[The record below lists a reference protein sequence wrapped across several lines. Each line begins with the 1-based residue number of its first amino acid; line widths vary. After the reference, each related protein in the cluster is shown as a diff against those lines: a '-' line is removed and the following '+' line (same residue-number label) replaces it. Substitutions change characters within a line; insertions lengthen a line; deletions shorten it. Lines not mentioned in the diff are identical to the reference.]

1 MYVLV
6 AFYGKGYRIS
16 LECSYDSGG
25 WTSMRLP
32 AGHAKR
38 LFLGF
43 TCSIMFLIVFALLIA
58 YNTEAE
64 SSSFIKSNVEDY
76 PLTINIPTTRPEV
89 TIQFYRRLGFK
100 TSDGISSGLDV
111 FSMEKEGTPYRLE
124 ILYTKAPDKNAVFNS
139 VSGMSFRVGNLDNSV
154 RDLEAKGLRFVE
166 RSGKRDGISYASLV
180 DPNGISVKLFE
191 P

>member
-1 MYVLV
+1 
-6 AFYGKGYRIS
+6 
-16 LECSYDSGG
+16 
-25 WTSMRLP
+25 MRLP

-64 SSSFIKSNVEDY
+64 SSSFIKSSVEDY
-76 PLTINIPTTRPEV
+76 PFTINIPTAQPEL
-89 TIQFYRRLGFK
+89 TIEFYRRLGFK

-124 ILYTKAPDKNAVFNS
+124 ILYTKSPDKDAANNS
-139 VSGMSFRVGNLDNSV
+139 VSGMSFRVGSLEKSV
-154 RDLEAKGLRFVE
+154 RELEAKGLRFVE
-166 RSGKRDGISYASLV
+166 RSGKRDGVNYASLV
-180 DPNGISVKLFE
+180 DPNGISVKIFE